1 MTEYTKY
8 PYGELRKLILEMF
21 TRPGVNFTD
30 YEVAKALN
38 CNLRSV
44 KSTRWAFLHP
54 EESKAHRERSGKK
67 QSIKRFAARRAFL
80 RKRERELKQE
90 LVAAEVTQLPLP
102 LPEPQPEPMPELLP
116 PPPALIDLNDYVGAL
131 PQEHLT
137 LKPEGKPVDMVNS
150 PAHYTDGGIET
161 IDYIRAK
168 LSHEE
173 YVGYLRGN
181 IFKYISRMGKKD
193 SMAQDAGKLAWYS
206 QELTNYLKGSA

>member
-30 YEVAKALN
+30 REVAKALN

-44 KSTRWAFLHP
+44 KSIRWTLLHP
-54 EESKAHRERSGKK
+54 EEALQHRERAGKR
-67 QSIKRFAARRAFL
+67 QSIKRSTARRAAL

-90 LVAAEVTQLPLP
+90 LEVAKATQLPLP
-102 LPEPQPEPMPELLP
+102 LPEPQPELLP
-116 PPPALIDLNDYVGAL
+116 SPPALIDLNQYIV
-131 PQEHLT
+131 P
-137 LKPEGKPVDMVNS
+137 KSDMVNS

-168 LSHEE
+168 LSREE

-181 IFKYISRMGKKD
+181 ILKYTSRLGKKGD
-193 SMAQDAGKLAWYS
+193 IAQDAGKLAWYS

>member
-21 TRPGVNFTD
+21 TRPGNNFTD
-30 YEVAKALN
+30 DEVAKALN

-44 KSTRWAFLHP
+44 KSTRWAFNHP

-67 QSIKRFAARRAFL
+67 QSIRRSAARRAFL

-90 LVAAEVTQLPLP
+90 LEVAKAVAPAPVQLDIFKPEPLP
-102 LPEPQPEPMPELLP
+102 LP
-116 PPPALIDLNDYVGAL
+116 PPPALIDLNEYIM
-131 PQEHLT
+131 P
-137 LKPEGKPVDMVNS
+137 KPDMVNS

-168 LSHEE
+168 LSHQE
-173 YVGYLRGN
+173 YIGYLRGN
-181 IFKYISRMGKKD
+181 IFKYTSRLGKKGD
-193 SMAQDAGKLAWYS
+193 MAQDAGKLAWYS
-206 QELTNYLKGSA
+206 QELTNYLKGSE